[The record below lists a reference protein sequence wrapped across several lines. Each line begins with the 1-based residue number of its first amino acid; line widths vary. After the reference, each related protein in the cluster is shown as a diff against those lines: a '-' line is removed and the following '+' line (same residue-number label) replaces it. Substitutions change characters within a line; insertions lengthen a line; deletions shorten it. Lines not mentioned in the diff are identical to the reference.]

1 MKITHIHI
9 ERFRG
14 FQNEDFEVG
23 SLLTAIAGQNG
34 TQKSTLLGII
44 TQTFTLKTEDSM
56 RVEKPLCGGS
66 YISAFKDKFRLSPTF
81 DKPKG
86 HEWTI
91 SFDAGMDDFTVESI
105 KRTGDPNVRFWK
117 KGARQEGD
125 GYISFPTVF
134 LSLKRLVPVAEEA
147 KIITDDTLLTQ
158 EELNEFKQLHNKILI
173 AQTPISSATTITS
186 KNKQSIGV
194 STELY
199 DWNQNSMGQDNL
211 GKIILALFSF
221 KRLHDKYPRQYKG
234 GILAIDEMDATMYP
248 ASQVE
253 LLKVLRKYASKLNLQ
268 ILFTTHSMS
277 LLKAMDDLVQEVTK
291 KEETA
296 NQAKILYLKKVD
308 DKIAIKQ
315 GVNFKGIQLD
325 LNVVAEGNN
334 RKKNRITAYTE
345 DKENILFVKAI
356 LKSKAF
362 VLDFVDVTLPC
373 STLMELVTKR
383 VPAFIYPYSIVI
395 LDGDVRMNKN
405 DLRKINNADNIL
417 ILPGNKSPERLLA
430 SYLYNLSDVD
440 PLWSKIADGYTK
452 QFCFREYSMEQINA
466 GGELGRQNAKKWFNS
481 QLEYW
486 GRNGCKVLNPF
497 LSSISEE
504 AQEFRTNFDNMIKQ
518 YIHD

>member
-125 GYISFPTVF
+125 GYISFPTIF

-383 VPAFIYPYSIVI
+383 VPAFIYP
-395 LDGDVRMNKN
+395 L
-405 DLRKINNADNIL
+405 
-417 ILPGNKSPERLLA
+417 KSATYR
-430 SYLYNLSDVD
+430 V
-440 PLWSKIADGYTK
+440 
-452 QFCFREYSMEQINA
+452 
-466 GGELGRQNAKKWFNS
+466 
-481 QLEYW
+481 
-486 GRNGCKVLNPF
+486 
-497 LSSISEE
+497 
-504 AQEFRTNFDNMIKQ
+504 
-518 YIHD
+518 

>member
-14 FQNEDFEVG
+14 FQNEDFEIG
-23 SLLTAIAGQNG
+23 SQLTAIAGQNG
-34 TQKSTLLGII
+34 TQKSTLLGIV
-44 TQTFTLKTEDSM
+44 TQTFTLKAEDPM
-56 RVEKPLCGGS
+56 RTEKPLCGGS

-91 SFDAGMDDFTVESI
+91 SFDAEVDDFTVESI

-117 KGARQEGD
+117 KGARKEGD
-125 GYISFPTVF
+125 GYISFPTIF
-134 LSLKRLVPVAEEA
+134 LSLKRLVPMAEES
-147 KIITDDTLLTQ
+147 KIITDDTLLTH
-158 EELNEFKQLHNKILI
+158 EELKEFKQLHNKILI
-173 AQTPISSATTITS
+173 VQTPISSAITITS

-199 DWNQNSMGQDNL
+199 DWNQNSMGQDNV

-221 KRLHDKYPRQYKG
+221 KRLHDKYPQQYKG
-234 GILAIDEMDATMYP
+234 GILAIDEIDATMYP

-253 LLKVLRKYASKLNLQ
+253 LLKILRRYASRLNLQ

-277 LLKAMDDLVQEVTK
+277 LLKAMDDLVKEANK

-296 NQAKILYLKKVD
+296 NQVKVLYLKKVD
-308 DKIAIKQ
+308 NKIAIKQ
-315 GVNFKGIQLD
+315 SVDFEGIQLD
-325 LNVVAEGNN
+325 LNVVAKGNN
-334 RKKNRITAYTE
+334 RKKNKITVYTE

-356 LKSKAF
+356 LKTKAS
-362 VLDFVDVTLPC
+362 VLNFVDVTLPC

-383 VPAFIYPYSIVI
+383 VPAFRYPYSIVI
-395 LDGDVRMNKN
+395 LDGDVRTNKN
-405 DLRKINNADNIL
+405 NLRKVNTADNIL

-430 SYLYNLSDVD
+430 SYLYNLPDAD
-440 PLWSKIADGYTK
+440 PLWFKIANGYTK
-452 QFCFREYSMEQINA
+452 QVCFREYSFEQINA
-466 GGELGRQNAKKWFNS
+466 GGEFGRQNAKNWFIS
-481 QLEYW
+481 QLGYW
-486 GRNGCKVLNPF
+486 GRNGCKIINPF
-497 LSSISEE
+497 LCSIPMDV
-504 AQEFRTNFDNMIKQ
+504 QEFKTNFDSMIKR

>member
-105 KRTGDPNVRFWK
+105 
-117 KGARQEGD
+117 
-125 GYISFPTVF
+125 
-134 LSLKRLVPVAEEA
+134 
-147 KIITDDTLLTQ
+147 
-158 EELNEFKQLHNKILI
+158 ELNEFKQLHNKILI